1 MAQAAAAEIAA
12 RAPFLAELDKAH
24 LHPLWDRYKRI
35 TPMLPKPLDTPFHWP
50 WRETEA
56 LLHRAVAEVAIED
69 IERRAL
75 IMSHPCFGDETATT
89 GTMLAAFTVL
99 DPGEQARPHRHTG
112 AAIRFAVQ
120 AEGAATIVDGRWCEM
135 RAGDLILT
143 PPMAWHG
150 HINPSNHRIIWFD
163 AANMPLLRALNAHF
177 FEPGDPNNN
186 DFWKVDAGDEKRWR
200 AAGLAA
206 TDAPPASGASP
217 KFHYPG
223 EVTRQ
228 MLADTALGAD
238 GARTLRY
245 VNPATGGAVMSILD
259 CYATR
264 LDKGKE
270 TRPKRGAY
278 SSMCLVVSGNGRST
292 IGDKTFEWSPQ
303 DVFTIPSWSWASH
316 QAIGG
321 DADLFIV
328 SDKVVFERLD
338 VLREEMQ

>member
-1 MAQAAAAEIAA
+1 MAQAAAETAA
-12 RAPFLAELDKAH
+12 RAPFLADLDKTH

-35 TPMLPKPLDTPFHWP
+35 TPMQPQPRDTPFHWL
-50 WRETEA
+50 WRDTEP
-56 LLHRAVAEVAIED
+56 LLHRAVTEVAIED

-75 IMSHPCFGDETATT
+75 IMSHPCFGQETATT

-112 AAIRFAVQ
+112 AAIRFAVE

-150 HINPSNHRIIWFD
+150 HINPSNRRIIWFD

-186 DFWKVDAGDEKRWR
+186 EFWKVDDGDERLWR
-200 AAGLAA
+200 ASGLAVAGAVRHA
-206 TDAPPASGASP
+206 THSP

-223 EVTRQ
+223 ETTRR
-228 MLADTALGAD
+228 MLSETAPGPD
-238 GARTLRY
+238 GARLIRY
-245 VNPATGGAVMSILD
+245 INPETGGAAIPTLD
-259 CYATR
+259 CYAMR
-264 LDKGKE
+264 LSKGVE
-270 TRPKRGAY
+270 TRAKRGAY
-278 SSMCLVVSGNGRST
+278 SMICLVVSGSGRST
-292 IGDKTFEWSPQ
+292 IGDRTFEWSQ
-303 DVFTIPSWSWASH
+303 HDVFTIPSWSWASH
-316 QAIGG
+316 RAVGG

-328 SDKVVFERLD
+328 SDKVVFEKLD
-338 VLREEMQ
+338 VLREEMR